1 MSRIIGI
8 VSGKGGVGKTV
19 TTANLGAAMSR
30 YFDKRVIA
38 VDTNITTPHLGI
50 QLGMYP
56 FDVSLN
62 DVLKSSKTIEEALYE
77 HDPSGMKT
85 VLSSLILGDIAGMRL
100 DTIRKNIEELE
111 EYADIILLDSAPGLG
126 KEGLIALKSCNE
138 LIIIVNPNIPSIT
151 DAFKLI
157 KLAKQMGKNILGIV
171 VNRVGES
178 KYELKP
184 KEIEKIAQIPIIATI
199 PEDKNVPKS
208 IAKKNPVV
216 LMNSRSPA
224 SKGFLSLSE
233 EILGEGYYP
242 PRTSIFSRLFGFF
255 RSGFGRFKNN

>member
-1 MSRIIGI
+1 
-8 VSGKGGVGKTV
+8 
-19 TTANLGAAMSR
+19 
-30 YFDKRVIA
+30 
-38 VDTNITTPHLGI
+38 
-50 QLGMYP
+50 MYP

-77 HDPSGMKT
+77 HDSSGMKT

-157 KLAKQMGKNILGIV
+157 KLAKQMNKNILGIV

-216 LMNSRSPA
+216 LMNNKSPA

-242 PRTSIFSRLFGFF
+242 PKMNIFNRFFGFF
-255 RSGFGRFKNN
+255 RSGFGRFRNN